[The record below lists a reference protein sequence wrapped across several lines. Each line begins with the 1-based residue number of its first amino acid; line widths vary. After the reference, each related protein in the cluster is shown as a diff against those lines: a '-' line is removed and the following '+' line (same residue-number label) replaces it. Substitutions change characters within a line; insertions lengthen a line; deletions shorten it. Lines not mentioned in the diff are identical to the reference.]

1 MAIVCAY
8 GGNTFTF
15 PNLLGHPYG
24 FEESEV
30 RRGRAAERLS
40 PSGLLLPAEADALVG
55 LYRAWNAAR
64 LPQGDPLRTGSLGAV
79 VAVSGKGPGFDWTTP
94 RSCWFTSAPSL
105 DQRGAFVAV
114 SCAFVDAA
122 QALAIQLREAEEE
135 AEQANDLALG
145 TITLGSAVIT
155 LTAPARSYDDLPQLA
170 LTPAGVHVITGPLA
184 VTEVR
189 EIEGWVTPQGLT
201 DLESWL
207 VSATASSPAVNA
219 WFPVSYGKPTA
230 RLTAD
235 GGSVVTRYDVSLTLT
250 KIR

>member
-8 GGNTFTF
+8 GGSTFTF

-24 FEESEV
+24 FEEVEV

-40 PSGLLLPAEADALVG
+40 PSGLLLPTEADNLAS

-64 LPQGDPLRTGSLGAV
+64 LPQGNPLRTGSLGAV
-79 VAVSGKGPGFDWTTP
+79 VAVSGSGPGFNWSTP
-94 RSCWFTSAPSL
+94 RNCWFTSAPTF

-114 SCAFVDAA
+114 GFTVVDAA
-122 QALAIQLREAEEE
+122 QALAIELRAAEEE
-135 AEQANDLALG
+135 AEQTDDLALG
-145 TITLGSAVIT
+145 TITLGSAVVT
-155 LTAPARSYDDLPQLA
+155 LTAPAKSYDNLPELA
-170 LTPAGVHVITGPLA
+170 LTPAGTHVITGPLG

-189 EIEGWVTPQGLT
+189 EIEGWVTAQGLT

-207 VSATASSPAVNA
+207 VSTTATSPAVNA
-219 WFPVSYGKPTA
+219 WYPTAYGKPTA

-235 GGSVVTRYDVSLTLT
+235 GGSVVTRYDVSLTLR
-250 KIR
+250 KVR

>member
-8 GGNTFTF
+8 GGTTFTF

-24 FEESEV
+24 FEEAEV
-30 RRGRAAERLS
+30 RRGRAAEQLS
-40 PSGLLLPAEADALVG
+40 PSGLLLPAEADALAG

-79 VAVSGKGPGFDWTTP
+79 VAVSGSGPGFSWSTP
-94 RSCWFTSAPSL
+94 RSCWFTQAPTFE
-105 DQRGAFVAV
+105 QRGAFVAV
-114 SCAFVDAA
+114 GCTFVDAA
-122 QALAIQLREAEEE
+122 QALAVQLREAEEE
-135 AEQANDLALG
+135 AEQTDDLALG

-155 LTAPARSYDDLPQLA
+155 LTAPARSYDDLPQLS
-170 LTPAGVHVITGPLA
+170 LTPAGVHVITGPMA

-201 DLESWL
+201 NLESWL
-207 VSATASSPAVNA
+207 VSTTTTSPAVNA
-219 WFPVSYGKPTA
+219 WFPTSYGKPTA

-235 GGSVVTRYDVSLTLT
+235 GGSVVTRYDVSLTVA

>member
-8 GGNTFTF
+8 NGTTFTF

-30 RRGRAAERLS
+30 RRGRAAEQLK
-40 PSGLLLPAEADALVG
+40 PSGLLLPTEANTLAG

-79 VAVSGKGPGFDWTTP
+79 VTVSGKAPGFDWTTP
-94 RSCWFTSAPSL
+94 RSCWFTSAPTFE
-105 DQRGAFVAV
+105 QRGAFVAV
-114 SCAFVDAA
+114 AFTVVDAA

-135 AEQANDLALG
+135 AERADDLSLG
-145 TITLGSAVIT
+145 TITLGSATIT
-155 LTAPARSYDDLPQLA
+155 LTAPARSYNDLPQLS
-170 LTPAGVHVITGPLA
+170 LSPAGVHVITGPLA

-201 DLESWL
+201 DLEGWL
-207 VSATASSPAVNA
+207 VSATATSPAVNA
-219 WFPVSYGKPTA
+219 WFPTAWGKPTA

-235 GGSVVTRYDVSLTLT
+235 GGSVVTRYDVSLTVA